1 MVSFILGIFQTN
13 GQHKK
18 YSYSK
23 VGLPTNKTTN
33 IGGQAHPTTM
43 TLTAINLSQ
52 ALIRIDSIT
61 PNDKGCQKLL
71 AQLLCE
77 AGFTIEHRKFGNV
90 DNLFAFHGDKEG
102 KNLIFV
108 GHTDVV
114 PTGNEKLW
122 KHPPFS
128 AIIDGDYLYGRGSA
142 DMKSAVAAFTLA
154 MIDYVK
160 SNPNHKGKLALMLTS
175 DEEGP
180 AQDGIKKMM
189 PHIAQTHHF
198 DYCLVGEPSSSKILG
213 DTVRIGRRGSLHV
226 TITIHGKQGH
236 VAYPDKAK
244 NPVFLS
250 ADLINELSQYQWD
263 NGNED
268 FPPTSFQISSVKT
281 STNTSNIIPAD
292 MMIQGNFRY
301 SPESSQKS
309 IQTQL
314 EELLEQ
320 HDLNYSLEWE
330 LSGLPFHSKSKTLK
344 QALNNS
350 IMRTTQQKPQFN
362 AAGGTSDGRFVAP
375 FGIEVV
381 ELGVI
386 NDSIHQIDEKVLVE
400 DVISLQ
406 KIYLEIIQTLL
417 K

>member
-1 MVSFILGIFQTN
+1 M
-13 GQHKK
+13 
-18 YSYSK
+18 
-23 VGLPTNKTTN
+23 GLPTNKAIN
-33 IGGQAHPTTM
+33 NGGQAHPTTM
-43 TLTAINLSQ
+43 TLSVINLSQ
-52 ALIRIDSIT
+52 TLIRIDSIT

-71 AQLLCE
+71 AQLL
-77 AGFTIEHRKFGNV
+77 ADVGFNIEHEKFGDV
-90 DNLFAFHGDKEG
+90 DNLFAWHGEQLG
-102 KNLIFV
+102 KSLLFV

-114 PTGNEKLW
+114 PTGDEKLW

-128 AIIDGDYLYGRGSA
+128 ATIDGDYLFGRGSA

-175 DEEGP
+175 DEEGV

-198 DYCLVGEPSSSKILG
+198 DYCLVGEPSSSKALG

-236 VAYPDKAK
+236 VAYPEKAK

-250 ADLINELSQYQWD
+250 ADLINDLSQFKWD

-281 STNTSNIIPAD
+281 STNTSNIIPAE
-292 MMIQGNFRY
+292 MIIQGNFRY
-301 SPESSQKS
+301 SPESSQQS

-314 EELLEQ
+314 GTILKQ
-320 HDLNYSLEWE
+320 NNLNYSLNWE
-330 LSGLPFHSKSKTLK
+330 LSGLPFHSKSQVLK
-344 QALNNS
+344 QALNDS
-350 IMRTTQQKPQFN
+350 IMRTAQQKPQFN

-375 FGIEVV
+375 FGVEVV

-386 NDSIHQIDEKVLVE
+386 NDSIHQVDEKVLVE
-400 DVISLQ
+400 DVVKLET
-406 KIYLEIIQTLL
+406 IYRDIIENLL
-417 K
+417 KRPLHN